1 MASTR
6 QFPFNHEPVNTTAID
21 AATYTVPSGK
31 YARVVINYYL
41 FAVPSTNL
49 ASSGVSQDFQAEIE
63 NLGKYGEVE
72 IWLKDGDVVS
82 WSGTN
87 ASGNIGATA
96 ASRYTEI
103 EFDLNGTIFKR
114 IRDYVSGWG
123 AYGNP
128 PILYDIATVTG
139 GHSASFYVEEYNS
152 LS

>member
-6 QFPFNHEPVNTTAID
+6 QFPFNHEPVETKAID
-21 AATYTVPSGK
+21 GPSSYTVPSGR
-31 YARVVINYYL
+31 YARVVVNYYL
-41 FAVPSTNL
+41 FAVPNINL
-49 ASSGVSQDFQAEIE
+49 ATGVSQTFQAEIE

-96 ASRYTEI
+96 ANRYTEI
-103 EFDLNGTIFKR
+103 KFDLNGTTFKR
-114 IRDYVSGWG
+114 IRDYISGWG

-128 PILYDIATVTG
+128 PSGFDVAVVIG